1 MMGPAPGDMP
11 PYHFGYVHLC
21 RSSINCSSC
30 LAHGALQRNVALK
43 VDQSLLALLHAL
55 SCDLLFVRRHG
66 MPPPGGMP
74 GQPMGG
80 HPPRGPLPMGGMGV
94 SQPYQQL
101 KVEDA
106 LSYLDQVLYKCVVV
120 MANDSC
126 AAQFRSHVCCG
137 PQVKNMF
144 GDQPQVY
151 NQFLDIMK
159 EFKSQRCVVRKPRRK
174 AGGHGGGKYCL
185 G

>member
-1 MMGPAPGDMP
+1 
-11 PYHFGYVHLC
+11 
-21 RSSINCSSC
+21 
-30 LAHGALQRNVALK
+30 
-43 VDQSLLALLHAL
+43 
-55 SCDLLFVRRHG
+55 

-80 HPPRGPLPMGGMGV
+80 HPPRGPLAMGGMGV

-106 LSYLDQVLYKCVVV
+106 LSYLD
-120 MANDSC
+120 
-126 AAQFRSHVCCG
+126 
-137 PQVKNMF
+137 QVKNMF